1 MRAIP
6 IIYLCAVADI
16 LAAFGFRAPFWTTV
30 ALALWLPLA
39 LFAGVFFLGLIFYH
53 KEKQTWTST
62 KATASSPPASQA
74 WPAGVRTTL
83 PKRWPY

>member
-6 IIYLCAVADI
+6 ISYLCAVAGI

-39 LFAGVFFLGLIFYH
+39 AFAGITLLVLIIYR
-53 KEKQTWTST
+53 KEKQTWTSYNPT
-62 KATASSPPASQA
+62 DCSRPASQA

-83 PKRWPY
+83 PKRWLY